1 MTPNNHHLTF
11 GPVPSRRLGQSL
23 GINNVTAKSCS
34 YTCVYC
40 QVGETTDKTVE
51 PRPFF
56 SPQQIREA
64 VVVRLAQCQ
73 AAGQRVDYLTFV
85 PDGEPT
91 LDSALGESI
100 MQLRDLQ
107 IPIAVISN
115 ATLLTR
121 SEVRAAL
128 CEADLVSLKVD
139 TVIESIW
146 RCINLPHRDLQ
157 LGTILEGIRQFAA
170 QYQGTLITDTMLIAG
185 LNDGDESLT
194 ATAEFI
200 ASLSPATAYLAVP
213 TRPTTVK
220 GVHGIDE
227 AGLLRAHQIF
237 AARIAQV
244 ELLTGHEVGKFAHSG
259 NARDDLLAI
268 TAVHPM
274 REDDVRQL
282 LADDASEWELIE
294 TLLSE
299 GELKML
305 EYEGS
310 RFYLRPVRCGRQ
322 HL

>member
-1 MTPNNHHLTF
+1 MT
-11 GPVPSRRLGQSL
+11 
-23 GINNVTAKSCS
+23 
-34 YTCVYC
+34 
-40 QVGETTDKTVE
+40 

-56 SPQQIREA
+56 SPEQIHAAVAARLQQCRES
-64 VVVRLAQCQ
+64 
-73 AAGQRVDYLTFV
+73 GQRVDYLTFV

-100 MQLRDLQ
+100 RRLRDLN

-115 ATLLTR
+115 STLLTR

-128 CEADLVSLKVD
+128 CETDLVSLKID
-139 TVIESIW
+139 TVIEALW
-146 RCINLPHRDLQ
+146 RRINLPHRDLH
-157 LGTILEGIRQFAA
+157 LDAILTGVRQFAA
-170 QYQGTLITDTMLIAG
+170 EYKGALITDTMLIAG
-185 LNDGDESLT
+185 INDSVESLT

-200 ASLSPATAYLAVP
+200 ASLEPQTSYIAVP

-220 GVHGIDE
+220 GVHGVDE
-227 AGLLRAHQIF
+227 AGVLRAHQIF
-237 AARIAQV
+237 SSLIAQV
-244 ELLTGHEVGKFAHSG
+244 ELLTGHEVGEFAHSG
-259 NARDDLLAI
+259 NARDDLLSI

-282 LADDASEWELIE
+282 LADDVSEWGLVEALI
-294 TLLSE
+294 SA

-305 EYEGS
+305 EYDGS